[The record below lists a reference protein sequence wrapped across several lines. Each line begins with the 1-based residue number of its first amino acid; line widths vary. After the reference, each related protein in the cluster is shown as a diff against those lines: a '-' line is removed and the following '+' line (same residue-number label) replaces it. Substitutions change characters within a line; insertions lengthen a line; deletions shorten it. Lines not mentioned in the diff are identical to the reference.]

1 MWATVRS
8 EIVLGSNHQITGI
21 RHHWTFDEF
30 YTAMAVEGLDAN
42 KDGVYSKEEL
52 QPLAQVNV
60 ESLKDFDYFT
70 FVHFEGEDD
79 KLLKLRPP
87 VDYSVDYDKSVLTL
101 HFTLPLE
108 TPVDT
113 HGKPVEVDVY
123 DPSFFVAFGFAT
135 EKPVVL
141 AGSETKGCSAKVETP
156 DPETAADTKALTK
169 SFFSQLGPNSNFGSQ
184 FAQTVTVKC
193 KDFASVRNL
202 AVALASCVLC
212 AMLSLVFATAVA
224 RAELKPINPFAA
236 TEVAP
241 APPSAF
247 APRPVAVPFQAT
259 GPLGRLFAWV
269 LDKQQGLQRMLATS
283 VKGLKTDNPMAGAV
297 TLAGLSFLYGILHA
311 VGPGHGKTI
320 ISSYVVANEETVRR
334 GVIISFIAAGLQAL
348 TAVVLVGLLLFGLNA
363 SGLQVNAW
371 SNQLESVSYAMIA
384 LVGLYLLT
392 TQLLRLFRNW
402 RGVPAAHAADK
413 QPAHSHAE
421 HHSQDHAH
429 HDHTHG
435 HAHDHDHHDHGH
447 DHQHHHHAPGE
458 ACDHIVDARQLAGPF
473 SWRKVMAV
481 VFSVGIRPCTGAIL
495 VLVFAVTQGVF
506 WAGVGATFA
515 MALGT
520 AITVAVLATLAL
532 GSRELALKLGGGK
545 CIWTKRYGPCAP
557 SAGRQLSCCLAQS
570 CL

>member
-1 MWATVRS
+1 M
-8 EIVLGSNHQITGI
+8 
-21 RHHWTFDEF
+21 
-30 YTAMAVEGLDAN
+30 
-42 KDGVYSKEEL
+42 
-52 QPLAQVNV
+52 
-60 ESLKDFDYFT
+60 
-70 FVHFEGEDD
+70 
-79 KLLKLRPP
+79 
-87 VDYSVDYDKSVLTL
+87 
-101 HFTLPLE
+101 
-108 TPVDT
+108 
-113 HGKPVEVDVY
+113 
-123 DPSFFVAFGFAT
+123 
-135 EKPVVL
+135 
-141 AGSETKGCSAKVETP
+141 
-156 DPETAADTKALTK
+156 
-169 SFFSQLGPNSNFGSQ
+169 
-184 FAQTVTVKC
+184 
-193 KDFASVRNL
+193 RNL
-202 AVALASCVLC
+202 AAALASCVLC
-212 AMLSLVFATAVA
+212 ALLSLVLATAVA
-224 RAELKPINPFAA
+224 HAELKPINPFAA

-247 APRPVAVPFQAT
+247 APRPSTVPFQST

-297 TLAGLSFLYGILHA
+297 TLAALSFLYGILHA

-348 TAVVLVGLLLFGLNA
+348 TAVALVGLLLFGFNA

-392 TQLLRLFRNW
+392 TQLLRLLRSW
-402 RGVPAAHAADK
+402 RGMSVAPAADEQLAHA
-413 QPAHSHAE
+413 HAE
-421 HHSQDHAH
+421 HHPHDHAH
-429 HDHTHG
+429 HDHTYG
-435 HAHDHDHHDHGH
+435 HAHDHDHY
-447 DHQHHHHAPGE
+447 DHQHHHAPGE

-532 GSRELALKLGGGK
+532 GSRELALKLGGASST
-545 CIWTKRYGPCAP
+545 WTNAVWTICTIGGATIILLFGAVLFVASLGPARP
-557 SAGRQLSCCLAQS
+557 F
-570 CL
+570 

>member
-1 MWATVRS
+1 M
-8 EIVLGSNHQITGI
+8 
-21 RHHWTFDEF
+21 
-30 YTAMAVEGLDAN
+30 
-42 KDGVYSKEEL
+42 
-52 QPLAQVNV
+52 
-60 ESLKDFDYFT
+60 
-70 FVHFEGEDD
+70 
-79 KLLKLRPP
+79 
-87 VDYSVDYDKSVLTL
+87 
-101 HFTLPLE
+101 
-108 TPVDT
+108 
-113 HGKPVEVDVY
+113 
-123 DPSFFVAFGFAT
+123 
-135 EKPVVL
+135 
-141 AGSETKGCSAKVETP
+141 
-156 DPETAADTKALTK
+156 
-169 SFFSQLGPNSNFGSQ
+169 
-184 FAQTVTVKC
+184 
-193 KDFASVRNL
+193 RNL

-212 AMLSLVFATAVA
+212 ALLSLVLATAVA

-297 TLAGLSFLYGILHA
+297 TLAALSFLYGILHA

-348 TAVVLVGLLLFGLNA
+348 TAVALVGLLLFGLNA

-402 RGVPAAHAADK
+402 RGVPAAHAADE
-413 QPAHSHAE
+413 QLAHSSCRA
-421 HHSQDHAH
+421 SSPRSCPSRPY
-429 HDHTHG
+429 TRPC
-435 HAHDHDHHDHGH
+435 HDHDHHDHGH
-447 DHQHHHHAPGE
+447 DHQHHHAPGE

-532 GSRELALKLGGGK
+532 GSRELALKLGGGNAVWAEAV
-545 CIWTKRYGPCAP
+545 WTVCAIGGAVIIFLFGLLLFLASLGPTRP
-557 SAGRQLSCCLAQS
+557 F
-570 CL
+570 